1 METDKLAPEDKKQLR
16 FHEKRHSFSEYLVV
30 GANYQTK
37 LEVVYEGLA
46 KYTEQSEEIETVDVL
61 KLAVWHI

>member
-1 METDKLAPEDKKQLR
+1 M
-16 FHEKRHSFSEYLVV
+16 V

-46 KYTEQSEEIETVDVL
+46 KYTEQSEEIETTDVL